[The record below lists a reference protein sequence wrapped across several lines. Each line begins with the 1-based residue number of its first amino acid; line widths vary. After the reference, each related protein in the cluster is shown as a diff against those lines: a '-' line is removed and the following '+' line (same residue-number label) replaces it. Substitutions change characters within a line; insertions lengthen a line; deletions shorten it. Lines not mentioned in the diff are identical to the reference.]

1 MQAPAF
7 DAGALMSMLAGAH
20 AGTQAEAADAV
31 PDVPKPRALLPI
43 ENPLRR
49 FRPDAPEPEA
59 SEDDILD
66 ALRALAGAER

>member
-1 MQAPAF
+1 M
-7 DAGALMSMLAGAH
+7 
-20 AGTQAEAADAV
+20 

-59 SEDDILD
+59 SEDDILE

>member
-1 MQAPAF
+1 
-7 DAGALMSMLAGAH
+7 MSMLAGAH
-20 AGTQAEAADAV
+20 AGTQAEAAEAA

-59 SEDDILD
+59 SEDDILE